1 MAARA
6 HSSSSQAGYSL
17 MEVIIATAIAA
28 MIVILVLSA
37 ARNLDRALAR
47 SERALGVANTQV
59 FDQFL
64 LEHLGRATRPGY
76 IGAGDPFLG
85 DAQRVSGVAFLPDF
99 SPPEG
104 DPYVLE
110 LRQEEEETEL
120 LLTLRET
127 QTTLARLSGDSYR
140 FEFTNDFG
148 IQQESWGTA
157 PLQGLD
163 REVRTR
169 FPYAEPLPRAIWVVG
184 ESETDRSAAIIVRLD
199 SHAFPPPRPE
209 DRISILE
216 GL

>member
-6 HSSSSQAGYSL
+6 PFRPKQAGYSL
-17 MEVIIATAIAA
+17 MEVMIATAIAS

-47 SERALGVANTQV
+47 SERSLGVANTQV
-59 FDQFL
+59 LDQSL
-64 LEHLGRATRPGY
+64 LEQLGRATRPGY
-76 IGAGDPFLG
+76 VGAGDPFLG
-85 DAQRVSGVAFLPDF
+85 DAQRVSGVAFLTDF

-104 DPYVLE
+104 DPYTLE
-110 LRQEEEETEL
+110 LREADEVTEL
-120 LLTLRET
+120 VLTLRET
-127 QTTLARLSGDSYR
+127 QKTLARLAGDTYR

-148 IQQESWGTA
+148 NLQESWGTP

-163 REVRTR
+163 REMRSR
-169 FPYAEPLPRAIWVVG
+169 FPFAAPLPRAIWIVG
-184 ESETDRSAAIIVRLD
+184 QRETDRSAAIIVRLE

-209 DRISILE
+209 DVLSIVE